1 MSTLL
6 PLFPLGTVLFP
17 GAGLPLH
24 VFEPRYR
31 TLVHDLL
38 AGPEPRQ
45 FGVVAIRAGHE
56 VGADG
61 VRELYDVGCVA
72 QVEQVQEQQGG
83 RFAVLATGTWRFRL
97 GERDHS
103 RDYLQA
109 TVDRLDE
116 PSVADDP
123 ELAES
128 VRAAFVDYI
137 GRLSGPDVA
146 ELRLPDDE
154 TRLSYAVAAALPLPV
169 GERQALL
176 EAADVVQ
183 RLRRERQLLD
193 RELRLLTHL
202 RAAPLGDAARVRHT
216 LN

>member
-17 GAGLPLH
+17 GASLPLH

-31 TLVHDLL
+31 ALVHDLL
-38 AGPEPRQ
+38 SGPEPRE
-45 FGVVAIRAGHE
+45 FGVVAIREGRE

-72 QVEQVQEQQGG
+72 RVEEVQEHPDG
-83 RFAVLATGTWRFRL
+83 RFGLLTTGTWRFRL
-97 GERDHS
+97 RELDHS
-103 RDYLQA
+103 RDYVQA

-116 PSVADDP
+116 PSVRTDP
-123 ELAES
+123 ELPAA
-128 VRAAFVDYI
+128 VRSSFLDYV
-137 GRLSGPDVA
+137 GRLTQRDVS
-146 ELRLPDDE
+146 ELQLPADE
-154 TRLSYAVAAALPLPV
+154 TGLSYAVAAALPLPL
-169 GERQALL
+169 GERQELL
-176 EAADVVQ
+176 EASDVVR
-183 RLRRERQLLD
+183 RLDRERQLLE
-193 RELRLLTHL
+193 RELALLTHL